1 MKYVLINKF
10 SMTQDKQKHSI
21 NNLYIGR
28 CYNNW
33 NLKKT

>member
-10 SMTQDKQKHSI
+10 SMTQDKQKHAI
-21 NNLYIGR
+21 NNLYIG
-28 CYNNW
+28 YNNW